1 MIIALFDIVLF
12 LLRIL
17 SMVVIVQV
25 ICSWLVAFNVINLH
39 QPFVRA
45 VYTAMDRITE
55 PLYRPIRKIMPDFGG
70 IDFSP
75 IVVLLLIWI
84 ISRLLGGV
92 EFDLQRSYYMGA

>member
-1 MIIALFDIVLF
+1 MILALFDIVLF

-55 PLYRPIRKIMPDFGG
+55 PLYRPIRKILPDFGG
-70 IDFSP
+70 LDFSP
-75 IVVLLLIWI
+75 IILLLLIQVV
-84 ISRLLGGV
+84 SMLVAGAQN
-92 EFDLQRSYYMGA
+92 DLMLTAS

>member
-1 MIIALFDIVLF
+1 MIIALFEIVLF

-55 PLYRPIRKIMPDFGG
+55 PLYRPIRKLLPDFGG
-70 IDFSP
+70 LDFSP
-75 IVVLLLIWI
+75 IILLLLIQVV
-84 ISRLLGGV
+84 SMLVAGAQN
-92 EFDLQRSYYMGA
+92 DLMLTAS

>member
-1 MIIALFDIVLF
+1 MILALFDIVLF

-45 VYTAMDRITE
+45 VYTAIDRITE
-55 PLYRPIRKIMPDFGG
+55 PLYRPIRKILPDFGG
-70 IDFSP
+70 LDFSP
-75 IVVLLLIWI
+75 IILLLLIQVV
-84 ISRLLGGV
+84 SMLVAGAQN
-92 EFDLQRSYYMGA
+92 DLMLTAS

>member
-1 MIIALFDIVLF
+1 MILALFDIVLF

-55 PLYRPIRKIMPDFGG
+55 PLYRPIRKILPDFGG

-75 IVVLLLIWI
+75 IVLILAI
-84 ISRLLGGV
+84 QILRKLNAGLALETSATL
-92 EFDLQRSYYMGA
+92 M

>member
-1 MIIALFDIVLF
+1 MIIALLDVVLF

-55 PLYRPIRKIMPDFGG
+55 PLYRPIRKLLPDFGG
-70 IDFSP
+70 LDFSP
-75 IVVLLLIWI
+75 IILLLLIQVV
-84 ISRLLGGV
+84 SMLVAGAQN
-92 EFDLQRSYYMGA
+92 DLMLTAS

>member
-1 MIIALFDIVLF
+1 MILALFDIVLF

-45 VYTAMDRITE
+45 VYTAMDWITE
-55 PLYRPIRKIMPDFGG
+55 PLYRPIRKILPDFGG
-70 IDFSP
+70 LDFSP
-75 IVVLLLIWI
+75 IILLLLIQVV
-84 ISRLLGGV
+84 SMLVSGAQN
-92 EFDLQRSYYMGA
+92 DLMLTAS

>member
-17 SMVVIVQV
+17 SIVVIVQV

-45 VYTAMDRITE
+45 LYTGMDRLTE
-55 PLYRPIRKIMPDFGG
+55 PLYRPIRKILPDFGG
-70 IDFSP
+70 LDFSP
-75 IVVLLLIWI
+75 IVLLLLIQVV
-84 ISRLLGGV
+84 SMLVSGARNDLL
-92 EFDLQRSYYMGA
+92 LATL